1 MICSTRDETDD
12 DQVDDDKE
20 EGRADVMVLAV
31 SRMLLCETSLTSSSS
46 VRASKGC
53 VVSLLVA
60 LLVGFA
66 ATVVGSHRPLWTS
79 ILAVGDDGPD
89 DVVGAD
95 RQNDNAAC
103 SIDTSRQQNVYS
115 DNPVA
120 VLSSSMIQFALV
132 LLSLYVYERIRTS
145 GNDAVAALVVVKMV
159 SIQPFSS
166 TVVVLLALTLS
177 ILISLSMA
185 GVPNTSCAYCFSLDV
200 DANAIVSPSSEPL
213 LLLPLLLSSVRI
225 KSEISASSYVV

>member
-31 SRMLLCETSLTSSSS
+31 SRMLCETSLTSSSS
-46 VRASKGC
+46 VRARGKGC
-53 VVSLLVA
+53 VVSLVA

-66 ATVVGSHRPLWTS
+66 ATVVGSYRPLWTA
-79 ILAVGDDGPD
+79 ILVVGDEEPD

-132 LLSLYVYERIRTS
+132 LLSSYEDARIRTS
-145 GNDAVAALVVVKMV
+145 GNDAAAAWVVLKMV

-166 TVVVLLALTLS
+166 TVVVVLAITWF

-185 GVPNTSCAYCFSLDV
+185 GVPNTSCAYCFSTIDV

-213 LLLPLLLSSVRI
+213 LLLPLLLSSVSI
-225 KSEISASSYVV
+225 KSEISASSYVL